1 MTHTLATP
9 PGADAVIACDAL
21 TRWYGPVMGLV
32 DVTCTIGPGITGLL
46 GPNGAGKTTF
56 IRSVTGQLRP
66 SSGAVRVFGE
76 SPFANPS
83 VLGRLGFCPDED
95 VVYEQLS
102 ALTMVT
108 RLTQL
113 HGFTAAESRDR
124 AERALVKLGLE
135 QDMGRAVSGFSKGM
149 RQRVKIAQAIAHD
162 PQLLILDEPLTG
174 TDPIVRR
181 DLQQAIKAFAD
192 DGGTVLVSSHILYE
206 IEQLTS
212 RVIVLY
218 NNRLLADGEVREL
231 REAMRDVPNRVRI
244 ECDRPRALARA
255 LFAATEV
262 LGIDV
267 DDTGCTAS
275 TRTPAELYGALTT
288 LAAAEGIHVTSITA
302 DDLDLAAVFEYLT
315 S

>member
-1 MTHTLATP
+1 MSDSAP
-9 PGADAVIACDAL
+9 PVIQCKAL

-32 DVTCTIGPGITGLL
+32 DVTCDIGPGITGLL

-56 IRSVTGQLRP
+56 IRTVTGQLRP
-66 SSGAVRVFGE
+66 SSGSIEVFGE
-76 SPFANPS
+76 APFANPA
-83 VLGRLGFCPDED
+83 VLGRMGFCPDED

-113 HGFTAAESRDR
+113 YGFPAADARDR
-124 AERALVKLGLE
+124 AELALQQLGLE
-135 QDMGRAVSGFSKGM
+135 QDMNRAVSGFSKGM

-162 PQLLILDEPLTG
+162 PELLILDEPLTG

-181 DLQQAIKAFAD
+181 DLQAAIKKFAD

-231 REAMRDVPNRVRI
+231 REAMADVPHQVRVQ
-244 ECDRPRALARA
+244 CDRPRELARA
-255 LFAATEV
+255 LFAATE
-262 LGIDV
+262 LIGIEVGD
-267 DDTGCTAS
+267 GRLKAG
-275 TRTPAELYGALTT
+275 TRDPVALYAAITTLTAELGVQ
-288 LAAAEGIHVTSITA
+288 VTDISA
-302 DDLDLAAVFEYLT
+302 DDVDLAAVFEYLT
-315 S
+315 A

>member
-1 MTHTLATP
+1 MSDGLATP
-9 PGADAVIACDAL
+9 AGTDPVIECDAL

-66 SSGAVRVFGE
+66 SSGAVQVFGE
-76 SPFANPS
+76 SPFANPA
-83 VLGRLGFCPDED
+83 VLGRMGFCPDED
-95 VVYEQLS
+95 VVYEQLT

-113 HGFTAAESRDR
+113 HGFAAAESRDR

-162 PQLLILDEPLTG
+162 PQLLVLDEPLTG

-181 DLQQAIKAFAD
+181 DLQQAIKSFAD
-192 DGGTVLVSSHILYE
+192 EGGTVLVSSHILYE

-244 ECDRPRALARA
+244 DCDRPRALARA

-288 LAAAEGIHVTSITA
+288 LAAAEGIHVTGISA